1 MDVLVI
7 TVVAITVALA
17 GLWWRAR
24 EAITICVIEV
34 TRGRA
39 KIASGGIAPRVL
51 ADIGDVVKR
60 PRIERATIRV
70 VRSSGHAKVDV
81 RGALSDAQM
90 QQLRN
95 VIGSVPLAK
104 LVNAR
109 R

>member
-7 TVVAITVALA
+7 TAVAITVALA
-17 GLWWRAR
+17 ALWWRAR

-39 KIASGGIAPRVL
+39 KLARGGIAPRVL
-51 ADIGDVVKR
+51 ADIGDVVRR
-60 PRIERATIRV
+60 PRVERATVRV
-70 VRSSGHAKVDV
+70 VRERDHARVEA
-81 RGALSDAQM
+81 RGEISAAQL

-104 LVNAR
+104 LINAR